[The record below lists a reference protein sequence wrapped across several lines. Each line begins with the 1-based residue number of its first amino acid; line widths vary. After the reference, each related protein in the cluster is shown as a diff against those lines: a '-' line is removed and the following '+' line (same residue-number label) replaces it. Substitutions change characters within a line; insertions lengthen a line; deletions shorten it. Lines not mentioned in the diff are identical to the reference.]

1 MRIPFRKLT
10 RMISLLGG
18 NQLEQAT
25 SHPNRR
31 RQQQKYVRPAGRARY
46 LNKGDNIPPF
56 AYDPDTG
63 NGAADPGEVIWCW
76 VPYEEEDGR
85 GKDRPVL
92 VMAALADA
100 VIGSQLTSKDH
111 DKDAEQEARWGR
123 YWMDIGAGAWDS
135 KGRESEARLDR
146 LLLIPRREVRREGAR
161 LDRER
166 FNQVAAAIRKQQRL
180 K

>member
-1 MRIPFRKLT
+1 
-10 RMISLLGG
+10 MISLLSGS
-18 NQLEQAT
+18 QVDQST

-31 RQQQKYVRPAGRARY
+31 RQQKKLARPAGRARY
-46 LNKGDNIPPF
+46 ITKGDKVPPF
-56 AYDPDTG
+56 VYDPKTD

-92 VMAALADA
+92 VMAALAET
-100 VIGSQLTSKDH
+100 VIGAQMTSKDH
-111 DKDAEQEARWGR
+111 DKDAAQEAHWGR

-135 KGRESEARLDR
+135 KGRESEVRLDR

-166 FNQVAAAIRKQQRL
+166 FNQVAAAIRKRQKL

>member
-1 MRIPFRKLT
+1 MRVPFRKLS
-10 RMISLLGG
+10 RMISLLSGS
-18 NQLEQAT
+18 QVDQST

-31 RQQQKYVRPAGRARY
+31 RQQRKFARPAGRARY
-46 LNKGDNIPPF
+46 ITKGDKVPPF
-56 AYDPDTG
+56 VYDPKTG

-92 VMAALADA
+92 VMAALAEA
-100 VIGSQLTSKDH
+100 VIGAQMTSKDP
-111 DKDAEQEARWGR
+111 DTDAAQEAHWGR

-135 KGRESEARLDR
+135 KGRESEVRLDR

-161 LDRER
+161 LDRDR
-166 FNQVAAAIRKQQRL
+166 FNQVAAAIRKRQRL

>member
-1 MRIPFRKLT
+1 MRISFRKLT
-10 RMISLLGG
+10 RMLSQLGG
-18 NQLEQAT
+18 SQLEQAT

-31 RQQQKYVRPAGRARY
+31 RQQKKSVHPFGRARY
-46 LNKGDNIPPF
+46 LTKGDKIPPF
-56 AYDPDTG
+56 VYDPKIG

-76 VPYEEEDGR
+76 VPYEEDDGR

-92 VMAALADA
+92 VMAATANA
-100 VIGSQLTSKDH
+100 VIGTQLTSKDH
-111 DKDAEQEARWGR
+111 DKDAEQEAHWGR

-161 LDRER
+161 LEREL
-166 FNQVAAAIRKQQRL
+166 FTQVATAIRKRQKL

>member
-1 MRIPFRKLT
+1 MRVPFRKLS
-10 RMISLLGG
+10 RMISLLSGS
-18 NQLEQAT
+18 QVDQST

-31 RQQQKYVRPAGRARY
+31 RQQRKFARPARRARY
-46 LNKGDNIPPF
+46 ITKGDKVPPF
-56 AYDPDTG
+56 VYDPKTD

-92 VMAALADA
+92 VMAALAEA
-100 VIGSQLTSKDH
+100 VIGAQMTSKDH
-111 DKDAEQEARWGR
+111 DKDAAQEAHWGR

-135 KGRESEARLDR
+135 KGRESEVRLDR

-166 FNQVAAAIRKQQRL
+166 FNQVAAAIRKRQKL

>member
-1 MRIPFRKLT
+1 MRISFRKLT
-10 RMISLLGG
+10 RMFSQIGG
-18 NQLEQAT
+18 GQLDQSI

-31 RQQQKYVRPAGRARY
+31 RLQEKSVRPLGRARY
-46 LNKGDNIPPF
+46 LTKRDKVPSF
-56 AYDPDTG
+56 VYDPKTG

-92 VMAALADA
+92 VMAATPDA
-100 VIGSQLTSKDH
+100 VIGAQLTSKDH
-111 DKDAEQEARWGR
+111 DKDAAQEAHWGR
-123 YWMDIGAGAWDS
+123 YWMDIGAGDWDS

-161 LDRER
+161 LDREL
-166 FNQVAAAIRKQQRL
+166 FNQVAAAIRKRQKL